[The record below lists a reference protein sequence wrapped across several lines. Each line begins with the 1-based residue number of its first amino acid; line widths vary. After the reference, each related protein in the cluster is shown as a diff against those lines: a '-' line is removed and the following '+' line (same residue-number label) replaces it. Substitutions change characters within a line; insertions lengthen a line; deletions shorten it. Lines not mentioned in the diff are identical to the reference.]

1 MINREKF
8 LRRLFCVVGC
18 LCFAC
23 IGASAECDHEF
34 KTNILPAGC
43 ITPGIYEEF
52 CIHCGM
58 VGKFETIEPL
68 GHSFSSW
75 SETIK
80 PDCKTPGI
88 EQRKCTRCYFWEERA
103 TTPLGHEYLSG
114 VVAPTCTKKGYTQ
127 HKCSRCG
134 NSYRDTEVPA
144 TGHQYVTEVVAPT
157 CTKKGYTQHKCSRC
171 GDSYRD
177 AETAAVGHHY
187 DNGVLTK
194 EPTTTAMGRITYT
207 CIDCGD
213 TYQITTPKLMNP
225 FDDVKPKNY
234 FYNSVLWAANMGI
247 TSGVDMTHFAP
258 DQTCTRGQVMVFL
271 WRAMGSP
278 EPESS
283 ANPFSDVYGGD
294 YFKKAVLWAYHAGV
308 TAGVDE
314 THFGPGDS
322 CTRAQVVTF
331 LHSVKGR
338 PAHSE
343 EDVFYDV
350 DAASYYYDAVLW
362 AAENSITTGVGYGMF
377 APNEHCNRGQIVT
390 FLYQARNV

>member
-8 LRRLFCVVGC
+8 LGKLFCVVGC

-23 IGASAECDHEF
+23 VGASAECNHEF
-34 KTNILPAGC
+34 KTNIVPAGC
-43 ITPGIYEEF
+43 TTPGIYEEF

-58 VGKFETIEPL
+58 MGKYETIEPL

-75 SETIK
+75 SETTK
-80 PDCKTPGI
+80 PGCETPGT
-88 EQRKCTRCYFWEERA
+88 EQRKCIRCYFCEERA
-103 TTPLGHEYLSG
+103 TTPLGHEYS
-114 VVAPTCTKKGYTQ
+114 
-127 HKCSRCG
+127 S
-134 NSYRDTEVPA
+134 
-144 TGHQYVTEVVAPT
+144 EVVAPT
-157 CTKKGYTQHKCSRC
+157 CTKKGYTQHKCNRC
-171 GDSYRD
+171 DHSYQD

-207 CIDCGD
+207 CKDCGD

-225 FDDVKPKNY
+225 FEDVKPKNY

-283 ANPFSDVYGGD
+283 ANPFSDVYSGD